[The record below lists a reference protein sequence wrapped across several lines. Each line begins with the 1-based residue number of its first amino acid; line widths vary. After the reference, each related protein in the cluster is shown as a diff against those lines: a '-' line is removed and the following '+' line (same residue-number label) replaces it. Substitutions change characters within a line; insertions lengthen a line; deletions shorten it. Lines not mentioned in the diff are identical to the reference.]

1 MIGAVVLGLVWA
13 FTGRIGFGS
22 GSRFIFKPS
31 IPVLIIWRETRLP
44 GNTQVAR
51 ITPKADAPFPIRVMV
66 EVRVSASGQKKT
78 QEALLER
85 FHVESPLEIGVLEG
99 HQFVPGDTITIQ
111 HRGYRPVTATCG
123 SDQWETLSSRLGTS
137 GWA

>member
-1 MIGAVVLGLVWA
+1 LIPPN
-13 FTGRIGFGS
+13 S
-22 GSRFIFKPS
+22 S
-31 IPVLIIWRETRLP
+31 I
-44 GNTQVAR
+44 
-51 ITPKADAPFPIRVMV
+51 PIRVMV
-66 EVRVSASGQKKT
+66 EVRVSASSQKKT